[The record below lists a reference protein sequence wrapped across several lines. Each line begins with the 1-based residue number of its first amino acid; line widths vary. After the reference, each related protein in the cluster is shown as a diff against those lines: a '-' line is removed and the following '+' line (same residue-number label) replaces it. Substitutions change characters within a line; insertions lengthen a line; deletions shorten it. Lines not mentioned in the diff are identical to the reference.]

1 MEKLIDI
8 INEEN
13 MRWNESEMVQL
24 AWDPNWSWEGKL
36 TYKSSKNS
44 MKSKHLSG
52 IFQGGTSSDE
62 PRERWFR
69 LRANCLFYFRLTQTG
84 SRPALGTSP
93 LGVIILE
100 NYHVQ
105 PEGFETP
112 NAFSIIFKEE
122 SGFDK
127 KHLFIA
133 SCERHSKQWQTV
145 LKEASYQ
152 GLRDKLINLQITL
165 RQKTN
170 IDPLR
175 GTGFETNPLFSP
187 GAPTPT
193 AEKVVNGN
201 STLNGF
207 ADNFVDMQIGP
218 PPKPKPRKAK
228 STKASTF
235 QSHVMENWET
245 HSPMGG
251 KSSLIPPETEEKSKS
266 LPKTPSFKSH
276 TQVPTGNLLDL

>member
-1 MEKLIDI
+1 
-8 INEEN
+8 
-13 MRWNESEMVQL
+13 MRWNESEMVQF

-36 TYKSSKNS
+36 IYKSSKNS

-52 IFQGGTSSDE
+52 IFHGGTSSE
-62 PRERWFR
+62 ESRERWFR
-69 LRANCLFYFRLTQTG
+69 LRANCLFYFRLTPTG

-93 LGVIILE
+93 LGLIILE

-112 NAFSIIFKEE
+112 NAFSIIFAEE
-122 SGFDK
+122 SGPDK

-152 GLRDKLINLQITL
+152 GLRDRLINLQITL

-170 IDPLR
+170 VDPLR

-187 GAPTPT
+187 CTSTHSA
-193 AEKVVNGN
+193 VNEN

-207 ADNFVDMQIGP
+207 EDNFVDMPTGP

-228 STKASTF
+228 SGKTSTF

-245 HSPMGG
+245 HSPVVG
-251 KSSLIPPETEEKSKS
+251 KSALPPVTEENLKSVQK
-266 LPKTPSFKSH
+266 KPSFKCH
-276 TQVPTGNLLDL
+276 AQVPTGNLLDL

>member
-1 MEKLIDI
+1 
-8 INEEN
+8 
-13 MRWNESEMVQL
+13 MRWNENEIVQL

-36 TYKSSKNS
+36 TYKPCKNS
-44 MKSKHLSG
+44 MKSKNLTG
-52 IFQGGTSSDE
+52 IFHGGTSSDE

-69 LRANCLFYFRLTQTG
+69 LRANCLFYFRLTPTG

-93 LGVIILE
+93 LGVLVLE

-112 NAFSIIFKEE
+112 NAFSIIFADENG
-122 SGFDK
+122 SDK

-133 SCERHSKQWQTV
+133 SCERHAKQWLTT

-152 GLRDKLINLQITL
+152 GLRDRLINLQITL

-187 GAPTPT
+187 THCPHN
-193 AEKVVNGN
+193 VVK
-201 STLNGF
+201 SESKNGF
-207 ADNFVDMQIGP
+207 ADNFVDITGP

-228 STKASTF
+228 SNKTSTF

-245 HSPMGG
+245 HSPVHGN
-251 KSSLIPPETEEKSKS
+251 STLSPPEIEEKSKS
-266 LPKTPSFKSH
+266 AQKRPSFKSH
-276 TQVPTGNLLDL
+276 AQVPTGN